1 MLTGAVLRQPVIDR
15 MKLDRPDFDESGCV
29 CHSCNAKYRADY
41 VRSLLEK
48 EMGPLD
54 SLEEEVVRALRD
66 EEMIAENLNE
76 IFNMDLSVG
85 QKVADRVAKFGGS
98 WPFIGLFSA
107 IIVIWMGVNVLVLTG
122 DNEAFDPY
130 PFILLNLMLST
141 LAALQAPIIMM
152 SQNRQASK
160 DRMQAELEYRVNL
173 KAEVEIRM
181 LHTKLDQLL
190 NNQWQR
196 LIEIQQLQMDL
207 MEEIGRGE
215 NGSRA

>member
-15 MKLDRPDFDESGCV
+15 MKLDKPDFVESGCV

-76 IFNMDLSVG
+76 IFTMDLSVG
-85 QKVADRVAKFGGS
+85 QRVADRVAAFGGS
-98 WPFIGLFSA
+98 WPFIGIFGF
-107 IIVIWMGVNVLVLTG
+107 IIVGWMMVNVLVLT
-122 DNEAFDPY
+122 ARPFDPY
-130 PFILLNLMLST
+130 PFILLNLALST

-215 NGSRA
+215 GRV